1 MPAPASV
8 KSILCVAN
16 FPSNTGY
23 AWDFIE
29 ALYAGVAARASELGI
44 DTFVAYPELSAPP
57 RTLASSPARA
67 VRLSLDLSRP
77 ASLLRLL
84 RFVRRHS
91 VGAVYFSDRPTWHPA
106 YGLLRA
112 AGVEWIVV
120 HDHSSGARTGA
131 TGIRGTIKRASR
143 EIPGLMAD
151 RVLAVSEYVAARIR
165 AVDLVP
171 AGRVVR
177 VWNSITVPDEPLREV
192 PAFIEEHGLP
202 SSRPL
207 VCCAGR
213 LTREKG
219 FAHLFRAFDQALE
232 SMEADEPR
240 PLLVC
245 MGSGPVEDELRSLAA
260 SLRHGPDIRMLGYV
274 ANPKRFLA
282 AARVAVVPSVWEEA
296 FGLAALEPL
305 ACGVPVIASAA
316 GGLPEI
322 VEHRRNGLLVPPG
335 DEAALAT
342 ALLELVRDPELCRRM
357 GAQGRE
363 RARTDFDFRT
373 AVTKVSQVVLEPV
386 FSAREAEAGSP
397 APAAGRDARG

>member
-1 MPAPASV
+1 M

-44 DTFVAYPELSAPP
+44 DTFVAYPELNGPP

-67 VRLSLDLSRP
+67 VRLPLDLNRP
-77 ASLLRLL
+77 DHVWRMLAFLRT
-84 RFVRRHS
+84 HS
-91 VGAVYFSDRPTWHPA
+91 VGAIYFSDRPTWHPVYA
-106 YGLLRA
+106 LLRA

-131 TGIRGTIKRASR
+131 TGVRGTLKRASR
-143 EIPGLMAD
+143 RVPGLMAD
-151 RVLAVSEYVAARIR
+151 RVLAVSEFVAARIR

-171 AGRVVR
+171 PSRVVR
-177 VWNSITVPDEPLREV
+177 VWNSVAVPDEPLREV
-192 PAFIEEHGLP
+192 PAFLAEHALP
-202 SSRPL
+202 TSRPL

-219 FAHLFRAFDQALE
+219 FAHLFRAFDQALARMGE
-232 SMEADEPR
+232 DEPR

-245 MGSGPVEDELRSLAA
+245 MGSGPIEDELRSLAA
-260 SLRHGPDIRMLGYV
+260 SLRHGRDIRMLGYV
-274 ANPKRFLA
+274 ANPMRFLA

-305 ACGVPVIASAA
+305 ACGVPVIASDA

-322 VEHRRNGLLVPPG
+322 VEHGRNGLLVPPG
-335 DEAALAT
+335 DEAALT
-342 ALLELVRDPELCRRM
+342 SALLELVRDPALCRRM
-357 GAQGRE
+357 GALGRE
-363 RARTDFDFRT
+363 RARTDFDLRT
-373 AVTKVSQVVLEPV
+373 AVTKVSKVVLEPW
-386 FSAREAEAGSP
+386 STARAAEGFAP
-397 APAAGRDARG
+397 APTTGGDAPG